1 LKKPLQLDKVAVMSR
16 CARLTSPLLAKLTWW
31 RSHDAAPASKPSSSH
46 DPILLSSN
54 DVEALERIVDQWAE
68 GMTNNRNEIIDIAL
82 RRLQRDLDSGF
93 MDEVIEDVQQE
104 IDYRLWCVRNS
115 L

>member
-1 LKKPLQLDKVAVMSR
+1 MSR

-31 RSHDAAPASKPSSSH
+31 RSHDAAPASKPSTSH
-46 DPILLSSN
+46 DPGLLSAN
-54 DVEALERIVDQWAE
+54 DVEALERIVEQLAE
-68 GMTNNRNEIIDIAL
+68 GKANNHNEIIDIAL
-82 RRLQRDLDSGF
+82 RRLQRDLDSGCK
-93 MDEVIEDVQQE
+93 DEVIEDVQQE